1 MLISIRSRLLSL
13 RILVLILLSLPGS
26 GRLVLDGLPFDSK
39 AEFIFL
45 VGVVGFVIAPKTAA
59 SLKIWLNSLDNRRL
73 FLILGGLILLAV
85 VKFLTFVYSP
95 LANGFEVC
103 YRSVYAPLPVGE
115 CEKSYDQPFVAN
127 GTVLEKISSVEKEI
141 NFGPTDEGSANT
153 GTSTWRLP
161 FMNEWGRLE
170 PLWLVRLPFSA
181 DFAGNI
187 DVPTDSRI
195 PVVFLGDLR
204 VEVDGQRVSEKHY
217 AGSPSLI
224 FIPVSKGSHEL
235 QIYYRFSDGNDS
247 VMPDKQPETIGDYA
261 SLQVFEPVSQAY
273 QLGIEKTFRP
283 ISASDDT
290 TLLENLFF
298 KILNLVMLLF
308 FGSLIGKLLAS
319 YLKQFIFTPFLAA
332 GVWFVIN
339 SNTVFQNFGL
349 SRSSLL
355 VGLILGIGLW
365 IILKRCPKYAWLY
378 GGSIG
383 LVHFVSNKSFFP
395 ASRWWN
401 IALFRQRDSDWFV
414 HEGLARVIF
423 KEGSLKGGEPV
434 FYFQPA
440 MRYLIFLGHLILG
453 NNDVL
458 LPLLASVFLF
468 AAVALAL
475 RQIEIENLFFGFLPV
490 LSISSLVVLFSD
502 LNMSSYIFNLTTELP
517 TWILL
522 FVFTY
527 LICTDTFSN
536 GRIVT
541 LGLIAGLAMN
551 FRPNQLPGWAYLI
564 AVMLFGLILKDQ
576 GKLSAKSAPWLFI
589 LVTVS
594 SASLSLIHNLY
605 YGKSFVP
612 FSSSGPGSQQNSSM
626 IFLEIFYDAEA
637 RKVVLDKFRSL
648 TLFTLHP
655 LPKDR
660 FWPYTNSFQLMH
672 ISWLVSLVLA
682 CRISRKYFEIAIY
695 AIIPFMFLMPMVMY
709 NASSYFPRHLVIINI
724 SFLSSSLLMLFYAQ
738 KSRQSTP
745 SSK

>member
-1 MLISIRSRLLSL
+1 MLVSIRSRLLSF

-59 SLKIWLNSLDNRRL
+59 SLKNWLNSLDNRRL
-73 FLILGGLILLAV
+73 FLIFGGLILLVV

-195 PVVFLGDLR
+195 PIVFLGDLR
-204 VEVDGQRVSEKHY
+204 VEVDGQKVSAKQY
-217 AGSPSLI
+217 AGDPSLI
-224 FIPVSKGSHEL
+224 FVPVSKGSHEL
-235 QIYYRFSDGNDS
+235 QIYYRFSDGSDS

-261 SLQVFEPVSQAY
+261 SLQVYEPVSQAY

-283 ISASDDT
+283 ISASDDAS
-290 TLLENLFF
+290 LLKNLFF
-298 KILNLVMLLF
+298 KILNFVMLLF
-308 FGSLIGKLLAS
+308 FGFLIGKLFVN
-319 YLKQFIFTPFLAA
+319 YLKQFIIAPFFAA
-332 GVWFVIN
+332 TVWFVIN
-339 SNTVFQNFGL
+339 SNTLFQNLGL

-355 VGLILGIGLW
+355 VGFILGIGLW
-365 IILKRCPKYAWLY
+365 IILKKCPKFTWLY

-401 IALFRQRDSDWFV
+401 IALFRQRDSDWFA
-414 HEGLARVIF
+414 HEGLARIIF

-458 LPLLASVFLF
+458 LPILASVFLF
-468 AAVALAL
+468 VAVALAL

-517 TWILL
+517 TWIFL
-522 FVFTY
+522 FVFAY
-527 LICTDTFSN
+527 LVCTDKFSS
-536 GRIVT
+536 GRIVI
-541 LGLIAGLAMN
+541 LGLLAGLSMN
-551 FRPNQLPGWAYLI
+551 FRPNQVPGWAYLVVI
-564 AVMLFGLILKDQ
+564 TLIGLIFDEKR
-576 GKLSAKSAPWLFI
+576 KTSIRRAAWLFV

-605 YGKSFVP
+605 YGRSFVL
-612 FSSSGPGSQQNSSM
+612 FSSSGVGSQQHSLK
-626 IFLEIFYDAEA
+626 IFLDMFYDADS
-637 RKVVLDKFRSL
+637 RNIVLNKFRSL
-648 TLFTLHP
+648 TLFTFYP

-660 FWPYTNSFQLMH
+660 FWPYTNSFQLMQ
-672 ISWLVSLVLA
+672 ISWLGSLVWA
-682 CRISRKYFEIAIY
+682 CQISRKYLKTTMY
-695 AIIPFMFLMPMVMY
+695 AIVPFMFLIPMVMY
-709 NASSYFPRHLVIINI
+709 DSSSYFPRHLVLINF
-724 SFLSSSLLMLFYAQ
+724 SFLVSSILMLFNAQ
-738 KSRQSTP
+738 KVQQSTLA
-745 SSK
+745 KT

>member
-1 MLISIRSRLLSL
+1 MLITIRSRLFSF
-13 RILVLILLSLPGS
+13 RILVLILLGLPGS

-45 VGVVGFVIAPKTAA
+45 VGVMGFIIAPKTTAF
-59 SLKIWLNSLDNRRL
+59 LKNWLTSLDNRRL
-73 FLILGGLILLAV
+73 FLILGVFILLV
-85 VKFLTFVYSP
+85 IVKFLTFVYSP

-103 YRSVYAPLPVGE
+103 YRSVYAPLPAGE
-115 CEKSYDQPFVAN
+115 CEKSYDQPFISN
-127 GTVLEKISSVEKEI
+127 GTLLEKISSVEKEI

-187 DVPTDSRI
+187 VVPTDSRI
-195 PVVFLGDLR
+195 PIVFLGDLR
-204 VEVDGQRVSEKHY
+204 VNVDGQKVSIKHY
-217 AGSPSLI
+217 VGSPSLI
-224 FIPVSKGSHEL
+224 FIPVSKGSHNL
-235 QIYYRFSDGNDS
+235 LINYRFSDGNDS
-247 VMPDKQPETIGDYA
+247 VFPDRQPETIGDYA
-261 SLQVFEPVSQAY
+261 SLQVYEPVSPTSQVD
-273 QLGIEKTFRP
+273 IEKTSKL
-283 ISASDDT
+283 ISASNHT
-290 TLLENLFF
+290 WQLKNLFF
-298 KILNLVMLLF
+298 KIFDFVMFLF
-308 FGSLIGKLLAS
+308 FGFLIGNLFVNH
-319 YLKQFIFTPFLAA
+319 LKQFIIAPFFAA
-332 GVWFVIN
+332 VAWVVIN
-339 SNTVFQNFGL
+339 SNKIFQSLGL

-355 VGLILGIGLW
+355 VGFILGIGLW
-365 IILKRCPKYAWLY
+365 IILKKYPKYAWLF

-401 IALFRQRDSDWFV
+401 IALFRQRDSDWFA
-414 HEGLARVIF
+414 HEGLARIIF

-440 MRYLIFLGHLILG
+440 MRYLISLGHIILG

-458 LPLLASVFLF
+458 LPLLASVILFL
-468 AAVALAL
+468 AIALAL
-475 RQIEIENLFFGFLPV
+475 SQIEYKNMFFGFLPV
-490 LSISSLVVLFSD
+490 LSISALIVLFSD
-502 LNMSSYIFNLTTELP
+502 LNMSSYVFNLTTELP

-527 LICTDTFSN
+527 LVCTDTFSS
-536 GRIVT
+536 GRIISV
-541 LGLIAGLAMN
+541 GLIAGLAMN
-551 FRPNQLPGWAYLI
+551 FRPNQMPGWAYLI
-564 AVMLFGLILKDQ
+564 AVILFSLILKDQ
-576 GKLSAKSAPWLFI
+576 SKLSAKSAPWLFI
-589 LVTVS
+589 LVSVS

-612 FSSSGPGSQQNSSM
+612 FSSSGPGSQQNSSR

-637 RKVVLDKFRSL
+637 RKVVLDKFRFL

-695 AIIPFMFLMPMVMY
+695 AIFPFMFLMPMVMY
-709 NASSYFPRHLVIINI
+709 DASSYFPRHLVVINI
-724 SFLSSSLLMLFYAQ
+724 SFLSSSLLMLFHAQ
-738 KSRQSTP
+738 RSQQSTP
-745 SSK
+745 SSR

>member
-1 MLISIRSRLLSL
+1 MVISIRYRLISF

-39 AEFIFL
+39 VEFVCL
-45 VGVVGFVIAPKTAA
+45 VGVVVFVFAPKITA
-59 SLKIWLNSLDNRRL
+59 SLKNWLNSLDNRRL
-73 FLILGGLILLAV
+73 FLILGGLILLVV

-141 NFGPTDEGSANT
+141 NFGPTDEGSENT

-187 DVPTDSRI
+187 NVPVDSRI

-204 VEVDGQRVSEKHY
+204 VEVDGQKVSAKHY
-217 AGSPSLI
+217 VGSPSLI
-224 FIPVSKGSHEL
+224 FIPVSKGSHKL
-235 QIYYRFSDGNDS
+235 MINYRFSEGNDS
-247 VMPDKQPETIGDYA
+247 VMPDNQPETIGDYA
-261 SLQVFEPVSQAY
+261 SLQVYEPVSLASQE
-273 QLGIEKTFRP
+273 GIEKTSKL
-283 ISASDDT
+283 ISASDNVS
-290 TLLENLFF
+290 LLENLFF
-298 KILNLVMLLF
+298 KILNFVMILF
-308 FGSLIGKLLAS
+308 FISLIGKLFTD
-319 YLKQFIFTPFLAA
+319 YMKQFFIAPFFAA
-332 GVWFVIN
+332 VVWVVIN
-339 SNTVFQNFGL
+339 SNTIFQSLGL

-355 VGLILGIGLW
+355 VGFILGIGLW
-365 IILKRCPKYAWLY
+365 IILKKCPKYAWIY

-383 LVHFVSNKSFFP
+383 LVHIVSNKSFFP

-401 IALFRQRDSDWFV
+401 VALFRQRDSDWFA
-414 HEGLARVIF
+414 HEGLARIIF
-423 KEGSLKGGEPV
+423 KEMSLKGGEPV

-458 LPLLASVFLF
+458 LSLLASVFIF
-468 AAVALAL
+468 TAIALAI

-490 LSISSLVVLFSD
+490 LSISSLIVLFSD
-502 LNMSSYIFNLTTELP
+502 LNMSSYVFNLTTELP
-517 TWILL
+517 TWIFLL
-522 FVFTY
+522 VFTY
-527 LICTDTFSN
+527 LICADKFSN
-536 GRIVT
+536 GRIVS
-541 LGLIAGLAMN
+541 LGLLTGLAMN
-551 FRPNQLPGWAYLI
+551 FRPNQSPGWAYLI
-564 AVMLFGLILKDQ
+564 VIILFGLIFKNQ
-576 GKLSAKSAPWLFI
+576 GKFAAKSAPWLFV

-605 YGKSFVP
+605 YGKSFVL
-612 FSSSGPGSQQNSSM
+612 FSSSGVGSRQNSSQ
-626 IFLEIFYDAEA
+626 IFIEMFYDAEA
-637 RKVVLDKFRSL
+637 RKIVLDKFRSL
-648 TLFTLHP
+648 TLFTIHL

-672 ISWLVSLVLA
+672 ISWLTSLVCA
-682 CRISRKYFEIAIY
+682 CRISRNFLKTATY
-695 AIIPFMFLMPMVMY
+695 AVIPFMFLLPMVMY
-709 NASSYFPRHLVIINI
+709 DASSYFPRHLVIINL
-724 SFLSSSLLMLFYAQ
+724 SFLCSSLLMLFHAQ
-738 KSRQSTP
+738 KFRRDAILKT
-745 SSK
+745 

>member
-1 MLISIRSRLLSL
+1 
-13 RILVLILLSLPGS
+13 
-26 GRLVLDGLPFDSK
+26 
-39 AEFIFL
+39 
-45 VGVVGFVIAPKTAA
+45 
-59 SLKIWLNSLDNRRL
+59 
-73 FLILGGLILLAV
+73 
-85 VKFLTFVYSP
+85 
-95 LANGFEVC
+95 
-103 YRSVYAPLPVGE
+103 
-115 CEKSYDQPFVAN
+115 
-127 GTVLEKISSVEKEI
+127 
-141 NFGPTDEGSANT
+141 
-153 GTSTWRLP
+153 
-161 FMNEWGRLE
+161 
-170 PLWLVRLPFSA
+170 
-181 DFAGNI
+181 
-187 DVPTDSRI
+187 
-195 PVVFLGDLR
+195 
-204 VEVDGQRVSEKHY
+204 
-217 AGSPSLI
+217 
-224 FIPVSKGSHEL
+224 
-235 QIYYRFSDGNDS
+235 
-247 VMPDKQPETIGDYA
+247 
-261 SLQVFEPVSQAY
+261 
-273 QLGIEKTFRP
+273 
-283 ISASDDT
+283 
-290 TLLENLFF
+290 
-298 KILNLVMLLF
+298 
-308 FGSLIGKLLAS
+308 
-319 YLKQFIFTPFLAA
+319 
-332 GVWFVIN
+332 
-339 SNTVFQNFGL
+339 
-349 SRSSLL
+349 
-355 VGLILGIGLW
+355 
-365 IILKRCPKYAWLY
+365 
-378 GGSIG
+378 
-383 LVHFVSNKSFFP
+383 
-395 ASRWWN
+395 
-401 IALFRQRDSDWFV
+401 
-414 HEGLARVIF
+414 
-423 KEGSLKGGEPV
+423 
-434 FYFQPA
+434 
-440 MRYLIFLGHLILG
+440 
-453 NNDVL
+453 
-458 LPLLASVFLF
+458 
-468 AAVALAL
+468 
-475 RQIEIENLFFGFLPV
+475 
-490 LSISSLVVLFSD
+490 
-502 LNMSSYIFNLTTELP
+502 MSSYIFNLTTELP

-576 GKLSAKSAPWLFI
+576 SKLSAKSAPWLFI